1 MNDESEISM
10 RLKTYTVSI
19 SVVTL
24 EDENAEGDSIIKDFI
39 QSEIQKKISE
49 EHMFDDKNGGVVF
62 FFGSSVKSVK
72 MIRSVSAFK

>member
-1 MNDESEISM
+1 MTDESEISM
-10 RLKTYTVSI
+10 RLKTYTVTVGI
-19 SVVTL
+19 STL
-24 EDENAEGDSIIKDFI
+24 EDENADGESIIKDFI

-62 FFGSSVKSVK
+62 FFGYNVNSVD

>member
-1 MNDESEISM
+1 MTDESEISM

-62 FFGSSVKSVK
+62 FFGYNVNSVD

>member
-1 MNDESEISM
+1 MTDESEISM

-24 EDENAEGDSIIKDFI
+24 EDENADGEFIIKDFI

-62 FFGSSVKSVK
+62 FFGYNVNSVD